1 MPTFPIPVFV
11 GCILAYTAIRLW
23 QGHHRNILVAVL
35 IGICAVQSMIIALA
49 QHYEV
54 SSMRIL
60 QPIIASLIPAST
72 WIAYQNANIRA
83 PSYQDLQHLLGTV
96 LVIGAL
102 LSTPQFL
109 DLLIPAL
116 FVFYG
121 TLILYCAKNGA
132 DTQPNALLSSGDLPA
147 QLWTVIGITLIAS
160 TFSDVLIVLAIIL
173 GYPELRPWIISIF
186 SVGNLF
192 VIGILSISPHM
203 ETKPN
208 EPTQKADAPM
218 PADEGIWDRIQT
230 YTSDKKPYLDPD
242 LTLSRLSRMMG
253 IPVKD
258 LSSTINRATGES
270 VSRYINAA
278 RITTAQALMQNSESI
293 TDAMFQSGF
302 NTKSNFNRE
311 FLRVSGT
318 SPSVWLSTKQSG

>member
-1 MPTFPIPVFV
+1 LAGASSKHTRCGTYWDLCGAINDNRPRTTLRSVINADFV
-11 GCILAYTAIRLW
+11 AHHCIID
-23 QGHHRNILVAVL
+23 
-35 IGICAVQSMIIALA
+35 
-49 QHYEV
+49 
-54 SSMRIL
+54 SS
-60 QPIIASLIPAST
+60 Q
-72 WIAYQNANIRA
+72 Y
-83 PSYQDLQHLLGTV
+83 
-96 LVIGAL
+96 
-102 LSTPQFL
+102 L
-109 DLLIPAL
+109 DCVP
-116 FVFYG
+116 
-121 TLILYCAKNGA
+121 KA

-230 YTSDKKPYLDPD
+230 YMNDKKPYLDPD

-258 LSSTINRATGES
+258 LSSTINRATH
-270 VSRYINAA
+270 
-278 RITTAQALMQNSESI
+278 
-293 TDAMFQSGF
+293 
-302 NTKSNFNRE
+302 KH
-311 FLRVSGT
+311 
-318 SPSVWLSTKQSG
+318 